1 MAASKYVGRVG
12 GLAIA
17 LGLGAAVFG
26 LGQGAADAAP
36 AQGASDGG
44 ESASSS
50 GSREAGPSRGGP
62 GRRPARAAAGLG
74 AADSVV
80 STFPA
85 VSKDSSAAGRPSR
98 PGRASRSARV
108 GEPVP
113 VVPIP
118 AEITAPA
125 ETTALTDTS
134 AATESAPAAD
144 NLAAGSV
151 RVDLPPMP
159 VENGWSF
166 TVSQDEIAAV
176 AADYVAGGGDP
187 ADGARFFFGDL
198 AVGSLDALAG
208 VDLTPED
215 ARVQLGN
222 LAVSGYFGGIWLR
235 DNLREAPAAAAPD
248 MTAGDMTAGVD
259 LTASTIGIRIFDA
272 LATGLMGA
280 ASSPGFFARTA
291 AHASVPVLLALYGYN
306 RGYLDVLLENPPP
319 GVPSMQDTLT
329 CEGFLD
335 CNSTAFP
342 VDIGTRYDA
351 ALGLL
356 DSPPSFAWQEMRL
369 WTALLEGAT
378 GAGRG
383 VWEAIAGAGG
393 FSPVS
398 YRALVEL
405 SSAYLMI
412 SKGAVL
418 ASMLGYA
425 GGDTAVARSSLR
437 LQAGLWIWSGA
448 YFAGLASNAP
458 AGTMPEI
465 IVDPDQTSL

>member
-166 TVSQDEIAAV
+166 TVSQDEIAEA

-235 DNLREAPAAAAPD
+235 DNLREAPDAAAPD
-248 MTAGDMTAGVD
+248 VTAGDMTAGVD

-280 ASSPGFFARTA
+280 ASSPGFLARTA

-319 GVPSMQDTLT
+319 GVPSMRDTLT

-356 DSPPSFAWQEMRL
+356 DNPPSFAWQEMRL

-383 VWEAIAGAGG
+383 VWEAIAGVGG
-393 FSPVS
+393 FSPAS

>member
-1 MAASKYVGRVG
+1 MAASKHIGRVG
-12 GLAIA
+12 GLAVA
-17 LGLGAAVFG
+17 LGIGAAVFAV
-26 LGQGAADAAP
+26 GQGVAAAAP
-36 AQGASDGG
+36 DASDGG
-44 ESASSS
+44 ESSSS
-50 GSREAGPSRGGP
+50 SDARQAGPARSGP
-62 GRRPARAAAGLG
+62 GHRPARAAAGLG
-74 AADSVV
+74 AASAAVPNPSTVSAV
-80 STFPA
+80 ST
-85 VSKDSSAAGRPSR
+85 VSAARASDAEVRPSR

-113 VVPIP
+113 SVPIP
-118 AEITAPA
+118 AEIAASTEIAAAARTAPA
-125 ETTALTDTS
+125 AENR
-134 AATESAPAAD
+134 ATERVS
-144 NLAAGSV
+144 
-151 RVDLPPMP
+151 VDLPPMP
-159 VENGWSF
+159 VDDGWSF
-166 TVSQDEIAAV
+166 TVSPDEITDAA
-176 AADYVAGGGDP
+176 ANYVAGGGDP

-198 AVGSLDALAG
+198 AVGSLDALAAA
-208 VDLTPED
+208 DLTPED

-458 AGTMPEI
+458 AGTMPT
-465 IVDPDQTSL
+465 IVVVD